1 MNLAFKLS
9 WRNVLR
15 NRRRSLIAGVAI
27 GVGLAA
33 LIVTDAITFGMQ
45 AAMLQS
51 ATGSFMGEAQI
62 HGEGFRETLGVEK
75 TIQEPRNLL
84 SRLESDSLVSR
95 YAPRVMTL
103 GMASSSANVSTVTL
117 VGVDP
122 AREVNLSEMDDAL
135 VEGQYLDPQAPRDLL
150 IGSGLADLLEVSLGD
165 RVVLTAAQAHTGD
178 LSQELFRV
186 SGIFHL
192 NVTELDRMIVYVNLT
207 TAQAMLALDEDI
219 HEVAVGFHN
228 IDDAGRTDAPFWT
241 RFEQDGNEAVGW
253 RTILPGLSAAFEL
266 VEVQMIIIGL
276 ILFGIVSLGIINTL
290 FMSLYER
297 MFEFGVLRAV
307 GTRPGAMARLVILE
321 AGWLGAIG
329 AGFGVLLAALT
340 IWILSYTGIDYS
352 GVEFAGATMREL
364 LYPVSHTSQYT
375 LYPII
380 VFTLT
385 AVVGLYPALYAAR
398 LTPAEAMRRA
408 L

>member
-1 MNLAFKLS
+1 MALALKLS

-15 NRRRSLIAGVAI
+15 NRRRSLIAGIAI

-33 LIVTDAITFGMQ
+33 LMVTDAITLGMQ
-45 AAMLQS
+45 VAMLHS

-62 HGEGFRETLGVEK
+62 HGEGFRETLAVEK
-75 TIQEPRNLL
+75 TIKNPRQVL
-84 SRLESDSLVSR
+84 SQLDSDSLVSR

-122 AREVNLSEMDDAL
+122 LREIRLSEIDDAL
-135 VEGQYLDPQAPRDLL
+135 VQGEYLDPQAPRDLI
-150 IGSGLADLLEVSLGD
+150 IGSGLADLLEVGLGD
-165 RVVLTAAQAHTGD
+165 RVVLTAAAAHTGE

-192 NVTELDRMIVYVNLT
+192 NVTELDRMIVYVHLS
-207 TAQAMLALDEDI
+207 TAQQMLALEDNI
-219 HEVAVGFHN
+219 HEVALGFHD
-228 IDDAGRTDAPFWT
+228 IDDAGRTDDLFWT
-241 RFEQDGNEAVGW
+241 RFEASGNEAVGW
-253 RTILPGLSAAFEL
+253 RTLLPGLSAAFEL
-266 VEVQMIIIGL
+266 VAVQMVIIGL

-329 AGFGVLLAALT
+329 VVFGVLLAALT
-340 IWILSYTGIDYS
+340 IWILGQTGIDYS

-375 LYPII
+375 IYPTI
-380 VFTLT
+380 VFVLT

-408 L
+408 M